1 MMAAVM
7 RALVLAAGLALLAAP
22 VRAEPSE
29 GRPLEAL
36 KQEAQARADR
46 NAYPLIGLK
55 PDEVREAL
63 GAIHSLE
70 RDDWAAAWSA
80 IGDRYMARAQAALA
94 RDPAAADA
102 DFLQAWRYYSFA
114 RWPVPNAP
122 GKQQAYDKALA
133 AFLAHGRL
141 LDPPLAVV
149 RVPFEEKA
157 GEGKAGEGKAGE
169 GKEIVGY
176 MQMPPGG
183 KPAPLV
189 IAVSGLDSRK
199 EDMAE
204 RFAPMLAA
212 GVGYLALDAPGTG
225 QSPVKAAPGAERT
238 LVAAIDAVLK
248 RPDIDARRVAL
259 YGGSFGAYWAT
270 LLAATERPRWRG
282 VVAQSPPVRD
292 SFTRARTLALADN
305 REYLFDY
312 VPAQLFTY
320 DGAATLEQLADL
332 RERMTLD
339 KLGLLEA
346 PMAPLLV
353 IGGVRDTQV
362 AISDIDLLL
371 HSGTTPKEAWINP
384 VGGHMGRDAAAWPDP
399 VIFKKITMPW
409 LLRALEVRAE

>member
-204 RFAPMLAA
+204 
-212 GVGYLALDAPGTG
+212 
-225 QSPVKAAPGAERT
+225 
-238 LVAAIDAVLK
+238 
-248 RPDIDARRVAL
+248 
-259 YGGSFGAYWAT
+259 
-270 LLAATERPRWRG
+270 
-282 VVAQSPPVRD
+282 
-292 SFTRARTLALADN
+292 
-305 REYLFDY
+305 
-312 VPAQLFTY
+312 
-320 DGAATLEQLADL
+320 
-332 RERMTLD
+332 
-339 KLGLLEA
+339 
-346 PMAPLLV
+346 
-353 IGGVRDTQV
+353 
-362 AISDIDLLL
+362 
-371 HSGTTPKEAWINP
+371 
-384 VGGHMGRDAAAWPDP
+384 
-399 VIFKKITMPW
+399 
-409 LLRALEVRAE
+409 